1 MLNKDTVEVDFIL
14 QREQGV
20 APIEMKTEESLKAK
34 SLKVYVKQF
43 APEQVLH
50 FSMADYQR
58 QDWIV
63 NAPLYGIITYN

>member
-1 MLNKDTVEVDFIL
+1 
-14 QREQGV
+14 
-20 APIEMKTEESLKAK
+20 MKTEENLKVK
-34 SLKVYVKQF
+34 SLKVYVEQF
-43 APEQVLH
+43 VPEQVLH